1 MLETAHPRD
10 RICFG
15 EFKLDLSTRELQKNG
30 EKFDLPEQPFLVLTA
45 LLERPGQ
52 LVTRDELIKRLWPDD
67 TFVDFE
73 QSLNKA
79 VKRLRAALQDSPEEP
94 HFIETLPRRGYR
106 FIGRIAPAPPPSPEP
121 QERQVARK
129 AAGAPAD
136 RLRQLVVLVS
146 GFALLVAVI
155 VLAFWVADRHDHTS
169 HGPPIRSLAVLPLE
183 NLSGDPSQDYLADGM
198 TDDLITSLGQIG
210 ALRVI
215 SRTTAMQYK
224 NAHKSLPQIAK
235 ELNVDA
241 VVEGSL
247 LRSGDRLRID
257 AQLIEASAD
266 RQLWARSYEGDL
278 RDILGLQNQ
287 VASAVAQQIRIKLS
301 PQEKSQLADTRQVD
315 PHAYEALLKGY
326 FFDQQLT
333 PQGEQKSL
341 QYFQQAAELDPHFAR
356 AYVGIARSYD
366 ILANWQALPA
376 AEAASAADA
385 AEAKALELE
394 PDLGEAY
401 AGRAWTLMMHH
412 WDFPGAESDFRH
424 ALELDPGNSTSHEGY
439 AFYLVATGQFDEGL
453 EEAKRSR
460 ALDPLNPVVNLDY
473 CRVLRYARRYDDA
486 MTQCKAT
493 LELGPNQ
500 WPTLALMARLY
511 EETGAYREAHE
522 ILAKLGDCA
531 ADRTRKSGVVSISTN
546 FPPNSS
552 RMEGQLRRCFAMWDE
567 LYKVPGSAGAFDA
580 WLKAQKTLPDAFFL
594 ATANAALGRN
604 DQALAW
610 LEKAR
615 EQRADLEM
623 TFLAV
628 DPSLDRLRSDP
639 RFDAFLHRVGL
650 PPQPKIMAD
659 RRANP

>member
-1 MLETAHPRD
+1 MSEKAQSRD

-15 EFKLDLSTRELQKNG
+15 EFELDLSTHELQKNG
-30 EKFDLPEQPFLVLTA
+30 KRFDLPEQPFLVLTA

-73 QSLNKA
+73 HSLNKA
-79 VKRLRAALQDSPEEP
+79 VRRLRAALEDSPEEP
-94 HFIETLPRRGYR
+94 HFIETLARRGYR
-106 FIGRIAPAPPPSPEP
+106 FIGSVAPAPPPSREP
-121 QERQVARK
+121 QEWQAAGRT
-129 AAGAPAD
+129 AGAPAD
-136 RLRQLVVLVS
+136 RLRLPVVLVS
-146 GFALLVAVI
+146 GFALLVTAI
-155 VLAFWVADRHDHTS
+155 AFVFWIAERRDHTWYE
-169 HGPPIRSLAVLPLE
+169 PPIRSLVVLPLE

-198 TDDLITSLGQIG
+198 TDELITRLGEIG

-215 SRTTAMQYK
+215 SRTTAMEYK
-224 NAHKSLPQIAK
+224 NAHKSLPQIAR

-266 RQLWARSYEGDL
+266 KQLWAQSYEGDL

-287 VASAVAQQIRIKLS
+287 VASAVAEQIRIEVS
-301 PQEKSQLADTRQVD
+301 PQEKSQLADTPQVN
-315 PHAYEALLKGY
+315 PRAYEALLKGY

-333 PQGEQKSL
+333 PEGERKAL
-341 QYFQQAAELDPHFAR
+341 QYFRQAAELDPNFAR

-366 ILANWQALPA
+366 ILANWQTMPA
-376 AEAASAADA
+376 GEAAAAADA
-385 AEAKALELE
+385 AEAKALALE
-394 PDLGEAY
+394 PNLGEAY

-412 WDFPGAESDFRH
+412 WDFPGAESDFRR

-439 AFYLVATGQFDEGL
+439 AFYLVATGRFDEGL
-453 EEAKRSR
+453 REAKRSR

-486 MTQCKAT
+486 ITQCKAT
-493 LELGPNQ
+493 LELGSNQ
-500 WPTLALMARLY
+500 WPTLNLMAHLY
-511 EETGAYREAHE
+511 ERAGAYREAHE
-522 ILAKLGDCA
+522 ILARIGNCDA
-531 ADRTRKSGVVSISTN
+531 A
-546 FPPNSS
+546 
-552 RMEGQLRRCFAMWDE
+552 CFAMWDE
-567 LYKVPGSAGAFDA
+567 LYNVPGSAGAFDA
-580 WLKAQKTLPDAFFL
+580 WLKTQKKPPDAFFL
-594 ATANAALGRN
+594 ATANACLGRN

-610 LEKAR
+610 LEKAH
-615 EQRADLEM
+615 EQRADLQM

-628 DPSLDRLRSDP
+628 DPSFDRLRSDP
-639 RFDAFLHRVGL
+639 RFDAFLRRVGL

-659 RRANP
+659 GRANP

>member
-1 MLETAHPRD
+1 MGYAMLEKAQPRD

-15 EFKLDLSTRELQKNG
+15 EFELDLSTHELQKNG
-30 EKFDLPEQPFLVLTA
+30 KRFDLPEQPFLVLTA

-52 LVTRDELIKRLWPDD
+52 LVARDELIKRLWPDD

-73 QSLNKA
+73 HSLNKA
-79 VKRLRAALQDSPEEP
+79 VKRLRVALEDSPGEP
-94 HFIETLPRRGYR
+94 HFIETLARRGYR
-106 FIGRIAPAPPPSPEP
+106 FIGSVAPAPPPSREP
-121 QERQVARK
+121 QAAGK
-129 AAGAPAD
+129 TAGAPAD
-136 RLRQLVVLVS
+136 RLQLPVVLVS
-146 GFALLVAVI
+146 GFALLVTAI
-155 VLAFWVADRHDHTS
+155 ALAFWIADRRDHTPY
-169 HGPPIRSLAVLPLE
+169 GPPIRSLAVLPLE

-198 TDDLITSLGQIG
+198 TDELITSLGQIG

-224 NAHKSLPQIAK
+224 NAHKSLPQIAR

-266 RQLWARSYEGDL
+266 KQLWARSYQGDL

-301 PQEKSQLADTRQVD
+301 PQEKSLLADTRQVD
-315 PHAYEALLKGY
+315 PRAYEALLKGY

-333 PQGEQKSL
+333 PEGEQKSL
-341 QYFQQAAELDPHFAR
+341 QYFQQAAELDPNFAR

-366 ILANWQALPA
+366 ILANWQAMPA

-439 AFYLVATGQFDEGL
+439 AFYLVATGRFDEGL
-453 EEAKRSR
+453 EEGKRAR
-460 ALDPLNPVVNLDY
+460 ALDPLNLVVNLDY

-486 MTQCKAT
+486 IAQCKAT

-500 WPTLALMARLY
+500 WPTLDLMARLY

-522 ILAKLGDCA
+522 ILARIANCDA
-531 ADRTRKSGVVSISTN
+531 ACS
-546 FPPNSS
+546 
-552 RMEGQLRRCFAMWDE
+552 AMWDE
-567 LYKVPGSAGAFDA
+567 LYKMPGSAGAFAA
-580 WLKAQKTLPDAFFL
+580 WLKAQKKPPDAFFL
-594 ATANAALGRN
+594 ATANACLGRI

-615 EQRADLEM
+615 EQRADLQM

-628 DPSLDRLRSDP
+628 DPSFDRLRSDP
-639 RFDAFLHRVGL
+639 RFDAFLHRAGL
-650 PPQPKIMAD
+650 PPQPKIMAA
-659 RRANP
+659 RRASP

>member
-1 MLETAHPRD
+1 
-10 RICFG
+10 
-15 EFKLDLSTRELQKNG
+15 
-30 EKFDLPEQPFLVLTA
+30 

-52 LVTRDELIKRLWPDD
+52 LVTREELIKRLWPDD
-67 TFVDFE
+67 TFVDFDP
-73 QSLNKA
+73 SLNKA
-79 VKRLRAALQDSPEEP
+79 VKRLRVALEDSPEEP
-94 HFIETLPRRGYR
+94 QFIETLPRRGYR
-106 FIGRIAPAPPPSPEP
+106 FIGRVFAPAPPPSRET
-121 QERQVARK
+121 QERQAARK
-129 AAGAPAD
+129 TAGVTVD
-136 RLRQLVVLVS
+136 RLRQPAVLVS
-146 GFALLVAVI
+146 GSALLAAAM
-155 VLAFWVADRHDHTS
+155 VLAFWIADHHGHTS
-169 HGPPIRSLAVLPLE
+169 DGPPIRSLAVLPLE
-183 NLSGDPSQDYLADGM
+183 NLSGDPSEDYLSDGM
-198 TDDLITSLGQIG
+198 TDELITSLGQIG

-224 NAHKSLPQIAK
+224 NAHKSLPQIAR

-266 RQLWARSYEGDL
+266 KQLWARSYEGDL

-301 PQEKSQLADTRQVD
+301 RQEKTQLADTRQVD
-315 PHAYEALLKGY
+315 PRAYEALLKGY

-333 PQGEQKSL
+333 LQGEQKSL
-341 QYFQQAAELDPHFAR
+341 QYFQQAAELDPNFAR

-366 ILANWQALPA
+366 MLANWQAMPA

-439 AFYLVATGQFDEGL
+439 AFYLVATGRFDEGL

-460 ALDPLNPVVNLDY
+460 ALDPLNLVVNLDY
-473 CRVLRYARRYDDA
+473 CRVLRYARRYDEA

-500 WPTLALMARLY
+500 WPTLDLMARLY

-522 ILAKLGDCA
+522 ILAKIGNCEADC
-531 ADRTRKSGVVSISTN
+531 
-546 FPPNSS
+546 
-552 RMEGQLRRCFAMWDE
+552 LAMWDE

-580 WLKAQKTLPDAFFL
+580 WLKTQKTPPNAFFL
-594 ATANAALGRN
+594 ATANACLGRN

-615 EQRADLEM
+615 EQRADLQM

-628 DPSLDRLRSDP
+628 DPSFDRLRSDP

-659 RRANP
+659 RRAHP